1 VVANLTPVVRHGYR
15 LGLPGACTDTGKP
28 NDEPA
33 SWHEVLNT
41 DSAHYGGGN
50 VGNHGVVVADGAP
63 LHGQPQSAT
72 LVLPPLAVLWLK
84 PSNR

>member
-1 VVANLTPVVRHGYR
+1 MATGW
-15 LGLPGACTDTGKP
+15 ACQARAPTQASPT
-28 NDEPA
+28 DEPA

-50 VGNHGVVVADGAP
+50 VGNHGVVVAGGAP

-84 PSNR
+84 PGNR